1 MTTSPA
7 SLPLRPTILEVDL
20 EAAAANM
27 RAVRQFVGAQRKIYA
42 VVKADG
48 YGYGAAEVG
57 AIFVA
62 NGADALAVADL
73 GEGVR
78 LRERGI
84 AAPIL
89 VYPNALPYAARDTL
103 AHGLTPTIIDI
114 DSAREYSNA
123 SHRSCEVFVQ
133 IDVGTERLGVPAE
146 EASDFIM
153 AMLEL
158 PHLRLSG
165 LYAHA
170 HSTSD
175 TDYALWQLG
184 RFNAVVEA
192 LEARGVAVPVRL
204 LAASPFIM
212 RFPQTFLGAV
222 DPGRMLYGITYPG
235 EPPVVPLRPVF
246 RKLAT
251 RVISIKD
258 VLPRDRF
265 ADLAPFPV
273 TAPMRVGVIP
283 IGSADGLGWL
293 HTGRMLV
300 RGRAVPVLARPAL
313 EHTRVDLT
321 NVADACLGDEVVIIG
336 RQGDAEITIAE
347 VADHHGLRLNQIAT
361 TVGPRVSRIYLAGEA
376 LRLP

>member
-7 SLPLRPTILEVDL
+7 SLPLRPSILEVDL

-27 RAVRQFVGAQRKIYA
+27 RAVRQFVGSQRKIYA

-48 YGYGAAEVG
+48 YGYGATELG

-62 NGADALAVADL
+62 NGADALAIANL
-73 GEGVR
+73 GEGIR

-89 VYPNALPYAARDTL
+89 VYPNALPYTARETL
-103 AHGLTPTIIDI
+103 ANGLTPTIIDLET
-114 DSAREYSNA
+114 AREYSKA
-123 SHRSCEVFVQ
+123 ADGPCEVFVQ

-146 EASDFIM
+146 QAAAFITK
-153 AMLEL
+153 MLEL

-175 TDYALWQLG
+175 ADYAHWQLD

-192 LEARGVAVPVRL
+192 LEGRGVAVPIRL

-235 EPPVVPLRPVF
+235 EPPTVPLRPVF
-246 RKLAT
+246 RKLAS
-251 RVISIKD
+251 RVIAIKD
-258 VLPRDRF
+258 VFPRERF
-265 ADLAPFPV
+265 ADLAPFPI
-273 TAPMRVGVIP
+273 TALTRVGVIP
-283 IGSADGLGWL
+283 MGTADGLGWL
-293 HTGRMLV
+293 HTGRVLV
-300 RGRAVPVLARPAL
+300 RGKEVPVLARPAL
-313 EHTRVDLT
+313 EHTRIDLT
-321 NVADACLGDEVVIIG
+321 KVTDACLGDEVVIIG
-336 RQGDAEITIAE
+336 RQGDAEITTAE
-347 VADHHGLRLNQIAT
+347 VADCHGLRLNQIAT
-361 TVGPRVSRIYLAGEA
+361 TVGPRVGRVYIKDE
-376 LRLP
+376 

>member
-1 MTTSPA
+1 MTSPA

-27 RAVRQFVGAQRKIYA
+27 RAVRQLVGTQRKIYA

-57 AIFVA
+57 ATFVA

-73 GEGVR
+73 AEGVR

-89 VYPNALPYAARDTL
+89 VYPNSLPYTARETL
-103 AHGLTPTIIDI
+103 AHRLIPTIVDI
-114 DSAREYSNA
+114 DSAREYSKVANEP
-123 SHRSCEVFVQ
+123 CDVFVQ
-133 IDVGTERLGVPAE
+133 IDVGIERLGVAAE
-146 EASDFIM
+146 QAANFVM
-153 AMLEL
+153 TMLEL

-175 TDYALWQLG
+175 SDYAHWQLG
-184 RFNAVVEA
+184 RFNEVVDA
-192 LEARGVAVPVRL
+192 LEARGVAVPIRL

-235 EPPVVPLRPVF
+235 EPPAMPLRPVF
-246 RKLAT
+246 RKLAS
-251 RVISIKD
+251 RLIAIKD
-258 VLPRDRF
+258 VFPRERF
-265 ADLAPFPV
+265 ADLAPFPI

-283 IGSADGLGWL
+283 IGNADGLAWL
-293 HTGRMLV
+293 HTGCVLV

-321 NVADACLGDEVVIIG
+321 KMPDACLGDEVVVIG
-336 RQGDAEITIAE
+336 RQGDAEITIDE
-347 VADHHGLRLNQIAT
+347 VATRHGLRLNQIAT
-361 TVGPRVSRIYLAGEA
+361 TVGPRVTRMYVTGK
-376 LRLP
+376 

>member
-48 YGYGAAEVG
+48 YGYGAAKVG
-57 AIFVA
+57 ATFVA

-114 DSAREYSNA
+114 ESAREYSKA
-123 SHRSCEVFVQ
+123 AHRSCEVFVQ

-146 EASDFIM
+146 QASDFIM

-175 TDYALWQLG
+175 TDYAHWQLG
-184 RFNAVVEA
+184 RFNTVVEA

-265 ADLAPFPV
+265 ADLAPFPI

-283 IGSADGLGWL
+283 IGNADGLGWL

-321 NVADACLGDEVVIIG
+321 KVADACLGDEVVIIG

-361 TVGPRVSRIYLAGEA
+361 SVGPRVSRVYLTGEG